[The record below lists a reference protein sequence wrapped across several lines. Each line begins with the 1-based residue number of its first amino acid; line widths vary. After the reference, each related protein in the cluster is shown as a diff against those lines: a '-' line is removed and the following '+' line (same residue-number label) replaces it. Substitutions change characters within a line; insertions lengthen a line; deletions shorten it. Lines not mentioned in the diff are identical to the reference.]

1 MKTLKTLIHL
11 TNENSLDHLSSLI
24 WYLLINKHK
33 VNIYFLGNYNYKN
46 DLRIKYFQNFKNFK
60 IVQNH
65 EYFEN
70 RFNLFF
76 IRIMNF
82 CIKNIYNIFSKPN
95 SIICKFFSKI
105 ITKISK
111 LKTLDVDFIFYQ
123 WGEFS
128 HHILPSKF
136 FGIST
141 IAMPHGFNFYLNE
154 DTNYQ
159 LKKDLQNATKLKK
172 IFLNHNIY
180 DHYIVENQITK
191 LRTIN
196 LGIDEKKI
204 KVWGTPRY
212 SEKWINFNYK
222 NFEKNAKSEQKI
234 LFLLP
239 HWSFKVNIDD
249 TFDLIKSIVLKY
261 PNQLT
266 LKPHIRKKNNK
277 YDDRANDLI
286 DHFIKNHGV
295 NLASNIR
302 TPSLISS
309 HDVILGFGTS
319 IIIDALYLNKK
330 LLITDYL
337 QENQTIYSE
346 MKLPNIT
353 YSKEDCLKKIDNIQ
367 LNNLDQKNFRLLEEK
382 YIKQLNKRLDI
393 LDNYLITLNDLLV
406 NHEDQEH

>member
-1 MKTLKTLIHL
+1 MKTLIHL
-11 TNENSLDHLSSLI
+11 TSENSLDHLSSLI
-24 WYLLINKHK
+24 WYLLINNHK
-33 VNIYFLGNYNYKN
+33 VNIYFLRDYDYKN
-46 DLRIKYFQNFKNFK
+46 DLRIKYFENFENFK
-60 IVQNH
+60 IIQKH

-70 RFNLFF
+70 RFNFF
-76 IRIMNF
+76 LIRIINF
-82 CIKNIYNIFSKPN
+82 CTKNSYDIFSNPN
-95 SIICKFFSKI
+95 SIIYKFFSKI
-105 ITKISK
+105 IKKISK

-136 FGIST
+136 FRINT

-159 LKKDLQNATKLKK
+159 LKKTLQNKKKLKK
-172 IFLNHNIY
+172 IFSDHNLY
-180 DHYIVENQITK
+180 DHYVVENQITK

-196 LGIDEKKI
+196 LGINEKKI
-204 KVWGTPRY
+204 KIWGTPRY
-212 SEKWINFNYK
+212 SQKWINFSYE
-222 NFEKNAKSEQKI
+222 NFEKNVKNGKKI

-249 TFDLIKSIVLKY
+249 TFDLIKSIALKY

-277 YDDRANDLI
+277 YDNRANDLI
-286 DHFIKNHGV
+286 DDVVKNYGV

-309 HDVILGFGTS
+309 HNVILGFGTS
-319 IIIDALYLNKK
+319 IIIDALYLKK
-330 LLITDYL
+330 KILITDYL
-337 QENQTIYSE
+337 QENETIYSE

-353 YSKEDCLKKIDNIQ
+353 HSKEDCLKKIDNIQ
-367 LNNLDQKNFRLLEEK
+367 LDYLDQKNFRLLEEK
-382 YIKQLNKRLDI
+382 YIRQLNKKLDI
-393 LDNYLITLNDLLV
+393 LDNYLIKLNDLLV

>member
-11 TNENSLDHLSSLI
+11 TSENSVDHLSSLI
-24 WYLLINKHK
+24 WYLLINDHK
-33 VNIYFLGNYNYKN
+33 VKLFFLRNYNYKN
-46 DLRIKYFQNFKNFK
+46 DLRIKYFQSFENFK
-60 IVQNH
+60 IIQKH

-70 RFNLFF
+70 RFNFF
-76 IRIMNF
+76 LIRIINF
-82 CIKNIYNIFSKPN
+82 CTKYLYDTFPKSN
-95 SIICKFFSKI
+95 SIIYKFFSKI
-105 ITKISK
+105 IKKISK
-111 LKTLDVDFIFYQ
+111 LKTLDIDFIFYQ

-128 HHILPSKF
+128 HHIYPSKF

-141 IAMPHGFNFYLNE
+141 IAMPHGFNIYLNE
-154 DTNYQ
+154 DTNYE
-159 LKKDLQNATKLKK
+159 LKKNLQDKSKLKK
-172 IFLNHNIY
+172 IFSNHNIY

-196 LGIDEKKI
+196 LGIDKKKI
-204 KVWGTPRY
+204 KIWGTPRY
-212 SEKWINFNYK
+212 SKKWINFNYE
-222 NFEKNAKSEQKI
+222 NFEKNVKSEKRI

-239 HWSFKVNIDD
+239 HWSFKINIDD
-249 TFDLIKSIVLKY
+249 TFDLIKSIILKY

-266 LKPHIRKKNNK
+266 LKPHIRKKNNI
-277 YDDRANDLI
+277 YDDRANDLL

-295 NLASNIR
+295 NVASDVR

-319 IIIDALYLNKK
+319 IIIDALYLKKK

-346 MKLPNIT
+346 MNLPNIT
-353 YSKEDCLKKIDNIQ
+353 YSKEDCLKKIDNNQ

-382 YIKQLNKRLDI
+382 YIKHLNNKLDI
-393 LDNYLITLNDLLV
+393 LDNYLIKLL
-406 NHEDQEH
+406 EI